1 MKMIVEGING
11 EPDVALVRLW
21 ILESEDWKAVLIR
34 SGVPRSDAVP
44 NLRRFYFVRV
54 ERVKPFSSLHREL
67 ARSQIAVDR
76 VH

>member
-54 ERVKPFSSLHREL
+54 GAGQTF
-67 ARSQIAVDR
+67 
-76 VH
+76 